1 MEFLAFTQGPVVTH
15 VSDEETE
22 VEREHI
28 EAETGFNIQ
37 SAWVQVDYAHEFHA
51 FVPHREQ
58 LPRTGIPLFWE

>member
-1 MEFLAFTQGPVVTH
+1 MTTYIGRKKGREARKGERESKGGRTMEFLAFTQGPVVTH

-37 SAWVQVDYAHEFHA
+37 SA
-51 FVPHREQ
+51 
-58 LPRTGIPLFWE
+58 

>member
-1 MEFLAFTQGPVVTH
+1 MEFLALTQGPVVTH

-37 SAWVQVDYAHEFHA
+37 SA
-51 FVPHREQ
+51 
-58 LPRTGIPLFWE
+58 